1 LITDSTTFT
10 VTLHSCLKTQQAEE
24 RNWAAVVDYAHV
36 TMAPSMYQSRC
47 EWREARS
54 PTLVIACADGRWR
67 DHIEDFAANALKI
80 DSAYDLLMVPG
91 GAEPLAL
98 ANLIPK
104 DFNFLRRRLDM
115 LVASHGIR
123 QIVLIAHENC
133 GWYRQRRIGSL
144 TIDLKTR
151 QLADL
156 RQARARLQEWFDDVT
171 VDTYFARLDGAPPR
185 ATFETV

>member
-1 LITDSTTFT
+1 
-10 VTLHSCLKTQQAEE
+10 
-24 RNWAAVVDYAHV
+24 
-36 TMAPSMYQSRC
+36 MYQSRV

-80 DSAYDLLMVPG
+80 DAAYDLLMVPG

-98 ANLIPK
+98 ADLIPK

-115 LVASHGIR
+115 LVRSHGIR
-123 QIVLIAHENC
+123 RIIIIAHENC
-133 GWYRQRRIGSL
+133 GWYRERKIGPL
-144 TIDLKTR
+144 TLDLKAR

-156 RQARARLQEWFDDVT
+156 RQARARMEEWFGDAAIET
-171 VDTYFARLDGAPPR
+171 YYARVDGTPPR
-185 ATFETV
+185 ATFEAV

>member
-1 LITDSTTFT
+1 
-10 VTLHSCLKTQQAEE
+10 
-24 RNWAAVVDYAHV
+24 
-36 TMAPSMYQSRC
+36 MYQSRC

-67 DHIEDFAANALKI
+67 DHIEDFATNGLEI
-80 DSAYDLLMVPG
+80 DSGYDLLMVPG

-104 DFNFLRRRLDM
+104 DFSFLRRRLEM
-115 LVASHGIR
+115 LVIGHGIR

-133 GWYRQRRIGSL
+133 GWYRQRRIGPI
-144 TIDLKTR
+144 TIDLKAR

-156 RQARARLQEWFDDVT
+156 RQARTLLSEWFDGVS
-171 VDTYFARLDGAPPR
+171 VDTYFARVEGTPPR
-185 ATFETV
+185 AVFERL